1 MPEFDLTLKRI
12 LLIPFQL
19 KLPELAVPR
28 KPIMYATHQTEQSLL
43 AYFSSASSWLIRR
56 RVPISAVFCTILI
69 TSEVLLGYQPSQLW
83 SANSALSWVSVGI
96 VLLGLC
102 IRSWA
107 AGTLK
112 KNHQLTT
119 TGPYR
124 ICRHPL
130 YLGTLLM
137 MLGFCLLFCPIWNIP
152 MLFVSMSIIY
162 TQSIRF
168 EDRLMYS
175 YFGQDWEQFRDTTRG
190 LIPHLRIE
198 SNAFSNWSPQQWFKN
213 REYQAV
219 FGTIIAL
226 VAIIAWSYRLA
237 S

>member
-1 MPEFDLTLKRI
+1 
-12 LLIPFQL
+12 
-19 KLPELAVPR
+19 
-28 KPIMYATHQTEQSLL
+28 MYATHQTEQSLL
-43 AYFSSASSWLIRR
+43 AYFSSVSSWLIRR

-69 TSEVLLGYQPSQLW
+69 TTEVLLGYQPSQLW
-83 SANSALSWVSVGI
+83 STNSILGWTSVGI
-96 VLLGLC
+96 VLLGLF

-107 AGTLK
+107 AGTLN
-112 KNHQLTT
+112 KNRHLTM

-130 YLGTLLM
+130 YLGSLLM

-175 YFGQDWEQFRDTTRG
+175 YFGHEWEQFRDTTRA

-198 SNAFSNWSPQQWFKN
+198 STAFTDWSAQQWFKN

-219 FGTIIAL
+219 FGTMIAL
-226 VAIIAWSYRLA
+226 TAILVWSYRLA
-237 S
+237 G